1 MYDVYVQRELTL
13 EAGEEVVDEVWRAAP
28 TATRRVAVV
37 RVDAEDVSVRA
48 FERHQRA
55 AAPADATQRAL
66 TGWQLCV
73 KLMYTYISFGS

>member
-1 MYDVYVQRELTL
+1 MQRELTL

-28 TATRRVAVV
+28 AAARRVAVV

-48 FERHQRA
+48 LERHQRA
-55 AAPADATQRAL
+55 AAPAGATQRAL